1 MSQTLPAPLTERPGF
16 LIRRLHQI
24 HQAIFA
30 EECVAFDV
38 TPMQFSIMSVAGTK
52 PGLDQTAL
60 AQEIGVDRT
69 TLANVVARL
78 ETRGIL
84 RRVRAQTN
92 HRLKCVHLTAAGQRT
107 VAQMEGAVARAHN
120 RTVEALTVEEREV
133 FMAALRLLVNAG
145 NDYAPAILRLA

>member
-1 MSQTLPAPLTERPGF
+1 MTQTLPAPLIDRPGF

-30 EECVAFDV
+30 EECGAFDV

-60 AQEIGVDRT
+60 AHEIGVDRT

-78 ETRGIL
+78 EKRGIL
-84 RRVRAQTN
+84 RRTRSQTN
-92 HRLKCVHLTAAGQRT
+92 HRLKCVHLTASGQRI
-107 VAQMEGAVARAHN
+107 VQQMEGAVARAHHK
-120 RTVEALTVEEREV
+120 TIEALPKEEREA
-133 FMAALRLLVNAG
+133 FTAALRILVNAG
-145 NDYAPAILRLA
+145 NDYAPAILHVA